1 MKKILV
7 LTTCFAVCTAFAAPL
22 FEGKDGL
29 LIIEVESSSSKGQ
42 WKEKT
47 TIQGYT
53 GECHLEFTGNQ
64 PASGPA
70 TSPMKYQFTVDKDGV
85 YRLLIRAHKRLVGDD
100 GSKEPGDRCNDCY
113 VRLDGDFDTG
123 GTAPLEFLESDTKLY
138 GGSAEGW
145 GWTAQLDRNHKKYP
159 PLYKLKAGEKYTL
172 IISGRS
178 QRFNMD
184 RIIFKHESVSDSKA
198 KDPKQPESPDAK
210 KKKK

>member
-1 MKKILV
+1 MKKLIV
-7 LTTCFAVCTAFAAPL
+7 LLTACFVSSVFSAPL

-29 LIIEVESSSSKGQ
+29 LVIEAESTSSSKGQ
-42 WKEKT
+42 WKEREEVE
-47 TIQGYT
+47 GFT

-64 PASGPA
+64 PANGPP
-70 TSPMKYQFTVDKDGV
+70 TSPLKYQFTVDKDGI
-85 YRLLIRAHKRLVGDD
+85 YRLLIRAHKRLEG
-100 GSKEPGDRCNDCY
+100 EPGDRCNDCY

-123 GTAPLEFLESDTKLY
+123 GTAPLKMLETDTKLY
-138 GGSAEGW
+138 GGNAEGW
-145 GWTAQLDRNHKKYP
+145 GWTAQLDRNHKKFP

-184 RIIFKHESVSDSKA
+184 RIIFKHESVADEKA
-198 KDPKQPESPDAK
+198 KDPNQPESADAK